1 MSQKSLARWIKGIL
15 LGFGIFGMIFCICI
29 IYFGVIP
36 LFGMDIRTD
45 IENMAYMFT
54 PWMVFLLITA
64 IPCYIFLVMGWKI
77 ANNIERDRSFCEENA
92 TYLTKMA
99 YLALGDTLFFALGN
113 IVLLFLKMSHP
124 GMLLGSLVI
133 DFLGVSVSVG
143 CAALSHLLHKA
154 YEIQAEN
161 ELTI

>member
-15 LGFGIFGMIFCICI
+15 LGFATFGIIFCICA

-36 LFGMDIRTD
+36 LFGRDIFYD
-45 IENMAYMFT
+45 DKACVFT
-54 PWMVFLLITA
+54 PWMFFLLTTA

-77 ANNIERDRSFCEENA
+77 AVNIENDRSFSTENA
-92 TYLTKMA
+92 NYLKKMA
-99 YLALGDTLFFALGN
+99 YLALGDTIFFFLGN
-113 IVLLFLKMSHP
+113 IVLLFLNMSHP

-143 CAALSHLLHKA
+143 CAALSHLVQKA
-154 YEIQAEN
+154 AEIQAEN

>member
-15 LGFGIFGMIFCICI
+15 LGFATFGIIFCICA

-36 LFGMDIRTD
+36 LFGRDIFYED
-45 IENMAYMFT
+45 KSYVFT
-54 PWMVFLLITA
+54 PWMFFLLITA
-64 IPCYIFLVMGWKI
+64 TPCYIFLVMGWKI
-77 ANNIERDRSFCEENA
+77 AVNIENDRSFSTENA
-92 TYLTKMA
+92 NYLKKMA
-99 YLALGDTLFFALGN
+99 YLALGDTIFFFLGN
-113 IVLLFLKMSHP
+113 IVLLFLNMSHP

-143 CAALSHLLHKA
+143 CAALSHLVQKA
-154 YEIQAEN
+154 AEIQAEN

>member
-36 LFGMDIRTD
+36 LFGRDIYAD
-45 IENMAYMFT
+45 MSEVSDMFT
-54 PWMVFLLITA
+54 PWMIFLLITA

-77 ANNIERDRSFCEENA
+77 ANNIESDRSFCEENA
-92 TYLTKMA
+92 SYLTKMA
-99 YLALGDTLFFALGN
+99 YLALSDTIFFFLGN
-113 IVLLFLKMSHP
+113 IILLFLKMSHP

-143 CAALSHLLHKA
+143 CAALSHLVHKA
-154 YEIQAEN
+154 SEIQAEN